1 MGKDLHYSIRP
12 FIERALANHNA
23 VKDIERIDTDE
34 YYAYRIKRN
43 FGMSDVTVVLS
54 DNYHFGSTSLLNK
67 PHLLK
72 DGGFFLIAK
81 PEASNYEI
89 NIENEKLS
97 VGKIGKLLGAL
108 NKEQFWTYT
117 PPSKKEEGKNKTLF

>member
-12 FIERALANHNA
+12 FIERALANHRA
-23 VKDIERIDTDE
+23 VKDIETIDTDE

-54 DNYHFGSTSLLNK
+54 DNYHFSDTSLLNK
-67 PHLLK
+67 PDLLQ
-72 DGGFFLIAK
+72 DGGFYLIAK
-81 PEASNYEI
+81 PEASNFET
-89 NIENEKLS
+89 NIENEELS

-108 NKEQFWTYT
+108 HREQFWTYT
-117 PPSKKEEGKNKTLF
+117 PPTEEEKRKKKRK